1 MKVFISHSSSDKP
14 FVRKLKN
21 DLNLNGI
28 DTWYD
33 EDELLPGDSLM
44 DKLNFALESSSHF
57 MIVLSPISVKSDWV
71 KYELENAL
79 KFVEQET
86 LEKIIPILYRPCEIP
101 TPLKNLLHAD
111 LSKEIVYL
119 RHGTLEFLDDNYYIK
134 LKILVRSVQ
143 QVKSQ
148 LQSTDKDEIIGKN
161 SLKYKD
167 TAELIELQYKIIGYK
182 SISNFLANQIPPKI
196 RDAYNKKELS
206 EFDAVVLPRQMEKYL
221 GAYNFGDTVK
231 FIDKLGNEIQGD
243 FARFSTQN
251 NRIVLPRKIR
261 ESLSVDRIGMYK
273 VLVDIKNKTIKIEK
287 LIDE

>member
-1 MKVFISHSSSDKP
+1 
-14 FVRKLKN
+14 
-21 DLNLNGI
+21 
-28 DTWYD
+28 
-33 EDELLPGDSLM
+33 M

-182 SISNFLANQIPPKI
+182 SISNFLANQIPPKLEMHI
-196 RDAYNKKELS
+196 TKRSYQNLMRSFYQGKWKSILEHIILETLLNLLTNWEMKSKVILLDLVLKIIGLFYQEKSGNHCRLIEL
-206 EFDAVVLPRQMEKYL
+206 EC
-221 GAYNFGDTVK
+221 
-231 FIDKLGNEIQGD
+231 
-243 FARFSTQN
+243 
-251 NRIVLPRKIR
+251 
-261 ESLSVDRIGMYK
+261 
-273 VLVDIKNKTIKIEK
+273 IKS
-287 LIDE
+287 